1 MNHPLLGDPASVS
14 ALGATLRRTAL
25 ELTAHADRVRATLD
39 DASPGWTGPRAV
51 ATRQRV
57 DRVAASAAA
66 SAATL
71 DECARSLQQSAAEL
85 AATTAGLRALEEE
98 AAAAGLQVRDGTV
111 HRAWGI
117 TGVADAGGEAAGADR
132 REELQGRVHQL
143 VAGLGSDRARLAAD
157 CRRAAHELALAAA
170 ALRT

>member
-1 MNHPLLGDPASVS
+1 
-14 ALGATLRRTAL
+14 
-25 ELTAHADRVRATLD
+25 
-39 DASPGWTGPRAV
+39 
-51 ATRQRV
+51 
-57 DRVAASAAA
+57 
-66 SAATL
+66 

-143 VAGLGSDRARLAAD
+143 VSGLGSDRARLAAD

>member
-71 DECARSLQQSAAEL
+71 DECARSLQQ
-85 AATTAGLRALEEE
+85 
-98 AAAAGLQVRDGTV
+98 
-111 HRAWGI
+111 
-117 TGVADAGGEAAGADR
+117 
-132 REELQGRVHQL
+132 
-143 VAGLGSDRARLAAD
+143 
-157 CRRAAHELALAAA
+157 
-170 ALRT
+170 

>member
-1 MNHPLLGDPASVS
+1 MSTEKPVARTVS
-14 ALGATLRRTAL
+14 RRTFL
-25 ELTAHADRVRATLD
+25 
-39 DASPGWTGPRAV
+39 G
-51 ATRQRV
+51 
-57 DRVAASAAA
+57 SAAA
-66 SAATL
+66 TVAFAAATSGPAHPAANASAPNAADGTGAAGVAAGAARTADAGPRSESGAL
-71 DECARSLQQSAAEL
+71 DAQPWSAAEL

-132 REELQGRVHQL
+132 REELQSRVHQL
-143 VAGLGSDRARLAAD
+143 VSGLGSDRARLAAD